1 MTVSTFAFSA
11 RTTFKRALVDED
23 IFLAMMGKHV
33 KVRLNFDKVSVA
45 VFSALATLT
54 LFDRL
59 AGRLNFI
66 DSLPSFNNVNTSLM
80 TSVVNINE

>member
-33 KVRLNFDKVSVA
+33 KVRLNFDSVRGGFLC
-45 VFSALATLT
+45 FSH
-54 LFDRL
+54 
-59 AGRLNFI
+59 
-66 DSLPSFNNVNTSLM
+66 FNV
-80 TSVVNINE
+80 I